1 MPRQNRS
8 SQICLHECRSY
19 HVISRCTRQL
29 HILGGDDAQRND
41 RKAMLLRQLERVATF
56 TAVGVAGFAVM
67 DNHVHLLL
75 KVDSESAREW
85 SPREVARRWLG
96 LHPPRD
102 GYRRRVDVEDEHIEA
117 LLADPTLGLVASLRE
132 KLMSISQFMKEFKQ
146 EVTQAINVLEDTIG
160 SVWAGRF
167 KAGRVTD
174 EAQLLTTLVYIDL
187 NPFAAGLCDT
197 PEAGHHTSLAAR
209 LRGKVDSE
217 GNEIDAAPESRK
229 PPAASSTST
238 PAEHSGW
245 WMNVGGGEPGAAHRG
260 RAIMP
265 DTTLTFGA
273 YLKLLDRTARLLRK
287 GKRALARDF
296 EPILARLTTTPAG
309 LATTLQAWFERG
321 LPWERPRTAT

>member
-8 SQICLHECRSY
+8 SQICLQECICY
-19 HVISRCTRQL
+19 HVISRCARQL
-29 HILGGDDAQRND
+29 HLLGGDEATRDE
-41 RKAMLLRQLERVATF
+41 RKAMLLEQLERVATF
-56 TAVGVAGFAVM
+56 MAVGVAGFAVM

-75 KVDSESAREW
+75 KVDTESAREW

-102 GYRRRVDVEDEHIEA
+102 GYRRRIDVEDEHIDA
-117 LLADPTLGLVASLRE
+117 LLADPKPGLIASLRE

-146 EVTQAINVLEDTIG
+146 EVTQAINLLEETIG

-209 LRGKVDSE
+209 LRGGDETEES
-217 GNEIDAAPESRK
+217 DLQAA
-229 PPAASSTST
+229 AASGS
-238 PAEHSGW
+238 
-245 WMNVGGGEPGAAHRG
+245 VVV
-260 RAIMP
+260 
-265 DTTLTFGA
+265 
-273 YLKLLDRTARLLRK
+273 
-287 GKRALARDF
+287 
-296 EPILARLTTTPAG
+296 
-309 LATTLQAWFERG
+309 
-321 LPWERPRTAT
+321 